1 MLRDARRGVL
11 SLVVAALLSAAP
23 AAANMPAG
31 HPCDRL
37 PEGSPCKDWWGEA
50 GVCRPAPCGKGQ
62 QCSSY
67 CETRDGGAPP
77 APSAAPPA
85 PAPSAAKDTT
95 PPARQRGCSVAAE
108 GGWGGGAALGAMLIA
123 TALLRRG
130 VRTRR
135 SPRR

>member
-1 MLRDARRGVL
+1 MLRDARLGVL

-31 HPCDRL
+31 NPCDWR
-37 PEGSPCKDWWGEA
+37 PEGSPCMAGRGE
-50 GVCRPAPCGKGQ
+50 GVCRREPCGKGQ
-62 QCSSY
+62 QCSF
-67 CETRDGGAPP
+67 CDTRDGGAPP
-77 APSAAPPA
+77 VPSAAPPA
-85 PAPSAAKDTT
+85 PAPSAAKDTP
-95 PPARQRGCSVAAE
+95 PPAKQRGCSVAAE
-108 GGWGGGAALGAMLIA
+108 GGGGGGAALGAMLIA

>member
-31 HPCDRL
+31 DPCDRL
-37 PEGSPCKDWWGEA
+37 PAGSRCENWRGQV
-50 GVCRPAPCGKGQ
+50 GVCRPEPCGKGQ

-77 APSAAPPA
+77 APPAPTPSAPVAQDTHPPA
-85 PAPSAAKDTT
+85 K
-95 PPARQRGCSVAAE
+95 QRGCSVAAE
-108 GGWGGGAALGAMLIA
+108 GGWGGGAALGSMLIA
-123 TALLRRG
+123 TALLRRR